1 LFKSGNYPRNLW
13 KHQKDA
19 LEFLIGHLNA
29 KPQRGTCLVRMPT
42 GTGKTGVI
50 AWLSMK
56 SAEGKTLV
64 LTPWT
69 NLRDQM
75 VAALKVGFW
84 KSSGIPQPQ
93 LSVRPLLPSS
103 ARSVLTDPD
112 VKVIVSSLAA
122 LTDLRRDDETS
133 YKALKKLIDLVIV
146 DEGHYEPAVE
156 WGKSVKGL
164 KKPTILMTAT
174 PYRNDLKLFHIS
186 DHKESVWQFRHYQ
199 AENDGIIRQLEFQ
212 SLGSSTDPDKL
223 VRAFTAY
230 WKKATQ
236 NNGLVSAAPRAII
249 CCADSQQIE
258 SVVTK
263 LQAHG
268 ISSLGVH
275 DRFHN
280 APDKGLYRDVPD
292 VKTDADVWVH
302 QYKLVEGLDDHR
314 FCCVALFCTIQNDR
328 KLVQQIGRALRKN
341 GSDRSGKG
349 AVLLAPDEFG
359 VESSWQAYLDFEKN
373 AELVTMG
380 HYRAVVD
387 QLLASQPEAEYFDGR
402 FRRRL
407 NTGDLGKDPKIT
419 ISPSVLVRKVNNNFS
434 LNEYIDDCT
443 DTLLMDDAIILGP
456 DEFGPCVKVKDH
468 ALWVYASVRN
478 SRLLERDALY
488 EIRLEAH
495 CAVLSDGYLLI
506 SDTAGSYPIELLD
519 DRTTG
524 TDPLELSSL
533 LDSTFKLTNLSVS
546 SAIPFDNVV
555 RAAEIRGSD
564 IAKIPASLTDRVQI
578 CRSARGASTAHGR
591 RYVGIKRGRVRQE
604 LSANQLRSHS
614 LSTFV
619 AWCQNVARALLAG
632 STSNSVFG
640 RYMQTCLPPS
650 NLVAKNICVDL
661 VRIGTG
667 LFNRKG
673 EPVRTKR
680 SASSLEPIEGS
691 STLYQFTLEFE
702 VLVDPHASI
711 FEKLTAEYQPHKKRF
726 WFKAGNDDQIRV
738 ATNDPRF
745 PDGRSLQDYLNLNQ
759 DLVLIGLAGGEVV
772 YQGRDFYAID
782 YRTAERSLLDRIV
795 TLSGA
800 AKCATEKGTKDELDA
815 AKGLNGNAKQSTFA
829 TGSLFKAIVSEKD
842 VIPFDA
848 DLLICDDLNSECGDF
863 VAADTSRCKLALLHA
878 KIGDGAKIS
887 ASSFHEVVAQAIKN
901 LAYLSQNAETP
912 EGAPS
917 WKSGTFWNQTAV
929 ERVVKA
935 PTGVTLGVDLWK
947 RLNADIIQSAD
958 GELHVVLVTAGCCDR
973 GSLQDAIDD
982 RSKRTPETAQL
993 FHLLEG
999 LNGYSRQL
1007 GVRLTVVDIPF
1018 DDRLVVA
1025 AKAAAKKRKAAKK
1038 AASGR
1043 TASKS
1048 APAAK
1053 KTSGKS
1059 KGP

>member
-1 LFKSGNYPRNLW
+1 MFKSGNYPSNLW

-19 LEFLIGHLNA
+19 LDFLITHLNA
-29 KPQRGTCLVRMPT
+29 KPQKGPCLVRMPT

-75 VAALKVGFW
+75 VAALTVGFW
-84 KSSGIPQPQ
+84 RSSGIPQPQ
-93 LSVRPLLPSS
+93 MSVQPLLPSS
-103 ARSVLTDPD
+103 AHSVLTDPG

-164 KKPTILMTAT
+164 NKPTILMTAT
-174 PYRNDLKLFHIS
+174 PYRNDLKLFHIA
-186 DHKESVWQFRHYQ
+186 DPEESVWQFRHYEAQ
-199 AENDGIIRQLEFQ
+199 KDGIIRPLEFQ

-223 VRAFTAY
+223 VRAFVAF

-236 NNGLVSAAPRAII
+236 SKGLVSVAPRAII
-249 CCADSQQIE
+249 CCADSLQIE

-263 LQAHG
+263 LQAEG

-275 DRFHN
+275 DRFRN
-280 APDKGLYRDVPD
+280 IPGKGFYRDVPP
-292 VKTDADVWVH
+292 VSTNADVWVH

-314 FCCVALFCTIQNDR
+314 FCCVALFCSIQNDR

-341 GSDRSGKG
+341 GSDRSGKS
-349 AVLLAPDEFG
+349 AILLAPDEFS
-359 VESSWQAYLDFEKN
+359 VKSSWDAYLDFEKN
-373 AELVTMG
+373 AQLVTIG

-387 QLLASQPEAEYFDGR
+387 QLLTAQPEAEYFDGR
-402 FRRRL
+402 FRKRFD
-407 NTGDLGKDPKIT
+407 TGDLGKDPKIT

-434 LNEYIDDCT
+434 LNEYIGDCT
-443 DTLLMDDAIILGP
+443 DTLLMDDAIILGQN
-456 DEFGPCVKVKDH
+456 EFGPCVKAKDH
-468 ALWVYASVRN
+468 ALWIYASVRN
-478 SRLLERDALY
+478 SRLLERDSLY

-495 CAVLSDGYLLI
+495 CAVISDGYLLI
-506 SDTAGSYPIELLD
+506 SDTAGSYPIEVLD

-524 TDPLELSSL
+524 IDPLELSSL

-555 RAAEIRGSD
+555 RAAEIRGPD

-591 RYVGIKRGRVRQE
+591 RYVGMKRGRIRQE

-614 LSTFV
+614 LSAFV
-619 AWCQNVARALLAG
+619 AWCQNVASALRCG

-640 RYMQTCLPPS
+640 RYMQTCSPPS

-661 VRIGTG
+661 VRMGTG
-667 LFNRKG
+667 LLNRKG
-673 EPVRTKR
+673 EPIRTKR
-680 SASSLEPIEGS
+680 SASSMESIGGS

-702 VLVDPHASI
+702 GLADPHAGIS
-711 FEKLTAEYQPHKKRF
+711 EKLIAEYQPHKKRF
-726 WFKAGNDDQIRV
+726 WFKAGDDEQIRV
-738 ATNDPRF
+738 AVSDPRF

-759 DLVLIGLAGGEVV
+759 DLVLIALEGGEVV

-782 YRTAERSLLDRIV
+782 YRNAERSLLDRIV

-800 AKCATEKGTKDELDA
+800 AKCSTEKGTKDELDA

-863 VAADTSRCKLALLHA
+863 VAANTRSRKLALLHA

-901 LAYLSQNAETP
+901 LAYLSPNAETP

-917 WKSGTFWNQTAV
+917 WEIGRFWNQTAV

-935 PTGVTLGVDLWK
+935 PMNAKLGANLWEMLK
-947 RLNADIIQSAD
+947 ADIIQSAD

-973 GSLQDAIDD
+973 QRLQDAIDD

-1018 DDRLVVA
+1018 DDKLVVA
-1025 AKAAAKKRKAAKK
+1025 ARTAAKKRNTTKK
-1038 AASGR
+1038 ATSSR
-1043 TASKS
+1043 PASKS
-1048 APAAK
+1048 ALAAK

-1059 KGP
+1059 KAS